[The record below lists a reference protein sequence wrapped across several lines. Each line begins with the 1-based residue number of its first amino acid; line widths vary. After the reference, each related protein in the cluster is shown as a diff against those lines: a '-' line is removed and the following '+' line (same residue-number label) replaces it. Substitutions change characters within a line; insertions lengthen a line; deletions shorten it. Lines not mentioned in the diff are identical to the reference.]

1 MSNFKRAPVTGGR
14 PPRKDPL
21 ASLKEASI
29 LGLTKPLLPA
39 EILAA
44 VVDYLAVP
52 DLIRFAR
59 VSRRMQEM
67 VYDDAR
73 WVGRLKRM
81 GVWDD
86 VEARRRVEGSAGD
99 ATEGMKS
106 LGIGNIDTVNGK
118 GRPANHTGLVVGGGV
133 MPYTTNGILAAR
145 RRSTL
150 KTSERPKREV
160 ADGFDEVTL
169 MSPGGISQP
178 VIQVTRPENT
188 TLQNGRPDDSR
199 ALTVLE
205 YVQSIRGQA
214 RQEYGKVYKC
224 LGPFY
229 NDIVE
234 AESPMHSRVFKAYDS
249 PEQQAQMLAQL
260 RIFAKSDLAP
270 GAESREKRL
279 GEVIS
284 VFDTA
289 ALLEFRRGY
298 ENRDVLGSMRKYAHV
313 LHKLNGGQSSIDLF
327 LNHNRLILQKASLGK
342 PTDCIDYASGHG
354 QVSLERTQSFFSRLA
369 TGFEA
374 ESAIVHQVFLFPA
387 VTILSLFDKVGQEI
401 LSPYLTSLFD
411 EAHTRGIECYLK
423 TVAGTFAQLRQFVR
437 DLPLDQKSAEQEQ
450 QRIVAIIASI
460 FEPHLDLYLAEELG
474 YFKQKANFEVDKWS
488 QALSEQAAT
497 TETFL
502 MSNINRQAD
511 KKDFMSS
518 FKKVVMMPVNIL
530 PSFPSRSAN
539 KTVAKALV
547 NGDGEQSTESQP
559 PSRSSTPVPRNN
571 PFDQVRSSTPSLP
584 AEAPTTE
591 LAAKAALM
599 NTKLETIRS
608 LFSIEVALNLVHS
621 AKSSLERAAQFV
633 SLGDTRGEAAKQQC
647 AAIFVSLLD
656 ILGLRHVKTGFDKA
670 VDHLSDYNPRE
681 ANAASSN
688 TNGEFGVNGE
698 SNTPRVAPLAT
709 FLELVN
715 VGDLIQQM
723 LDVFYESE
731 LIRLRISIRDDFL
744 DPAVKEKKKFEAML
758 DERVAAG
765 LGKGIDVLMDEI
777 EFICGTTQMPSDF
790 NPSSDN
796 IDIGPTPTAKKVIE
810 VVSSHTGMLTGST
823 DKTLLDVFS
832 SEVGL
837 RLFTTLC
844 KHLKRQRISTIGALP
859 LLSDLSAYAQYVA
872 SFKNNDLSGYFT
884 ALREVGQIYLIEGS
898 EATEM
903 AAIIAD
909 GERYKGVFTAEEVL
923 EFAERRSDW
932 LNVRGKVERAMYGQ
946 GCVVM

>member
-1 MSNFKRAPVTGGR
+1 VF
-14 PPRKDPL
+14 
-21 ASLKEASI
+21 
-29 LGLTKPLLPA
+29 LGEA

-73 WVGRLKRM
+73 WVVRLKRM

-86 VEARRRVEGSAGD
+86 AEARRRVDGAAMAVGPGGE
-99 ATEGMKS
+99 EMVKS
-106 LGIGNIDTVNGK
+106 LRNIDTVNGK
-118 GRPANHTGLVVGGGV
+118 GRPADAGVGGGST
-133 MPYTTNGILAAR
+133 PWQTNGVVSAR

-150 KTSERPKREV
+150 KTPVRPKRQA
-160 ADGFDEVTL
+160 ADGFDQVTL
-169 MSPGGISQP
+169 MSPGAISQP
-178 VIQVTRPENT
+178 IIKVGSPDSSK
-188 TLQNGRPDDSR
+188 LPNGLSAGGQ
-199 ALTVLE
+199 ALTILE

-214 RQEYGKVYKC
+214 RQEYGKVYKF
-224 LGPFY
+224 LAPFY

-234 AESPMHSRVFKAYDS
+234 AGSPMHCRVFRAYDS

-260 RIFAKSDLAP
+260 RVFAKSDLAP
-270 GAESREKRL
+270 GADSRETRL
-279 GEVIS
+279 AEVIS
-284 VFDTA
+284 IFDTA

-298 ENRDVLGSMRKYAHV
+298 ENRDILGSMRKYAHV
-313 LHKLNGGQSSIDLF
+313 LHRLNGGQSSIDLF
-327 LNHNRLILQKASLGK
+327 LDHNQLILRKASLGS

-354 QVSLERTQSFFSRLA
+354 QISLERTQSFFSRLA
-369 TGFEA
+369 IGFEE
-374 ESAIVHQVFLFPA
+374 ESAIVNQVFLFPA
-387 VTILSLFDKVGQEI
+387 VTILSLLGKVAQEI

-411 EAHTRGIECYLK
+411 EAHTRSVECYLK
-423 TVAGTFAQLRQFVR
+423 IVAGTFAQLLQFVR
-437 DLPLDQKSAEQEQ
+437 DLPLDQKTTKQEQ
-450 QRIVAIIASI
+450 QRIVGIVARV
-460 FEPHLDLYLAEELG
+460 FEPHLDLYLAEELA
-474 YFKQKANFEVDKWS
+474 YFKQKANLEVDKWS

-530 PSFPSRSAN
+530 PSFPTRST
-539 KTVAKALV
+539 KTAAKAPV
-547 NGDGEQSTESQP
+547 NGDAELLTESQP
-559 PSRSSTPVPRNN
+559 PSRSSTPAPRNH

-584 AEAPTTE
+584 VEAPTTE

-599 NTKLETIRS
+599 NTKLDTIRS

-633 SLGDTRGEAAKQQC
+633 SLGEAAGEAARQQC

-670 VDHLSDYNPRE
+670 VDHLSGYNPRE
-681 ANAASSN
+681 ANANASTSN
-688 TNGEFGVNGE
+688 DPWKSNGD
-698 SNTPRVAPLAT
+698 SSTTQVAPLAT

-765 LGKGIDVLMDEI
+765 LGKGIDVLMDEV
-777 EFICGTTQMPSDF
+777 EYICGTTQMPSDF
-790 NPSSDN
+790 NPPSDN
-796 IDIGPTPTAKKVIE
+796 IDIGPTPTAKKVID
-810 VVSSHTGMLTGST
+810 VVGSHTSMLTGST

-844 KHLKRQRISTIGALP
+844 KHLKRQRISTLGALP

-872 SFKNNDLSGYFT
+872 SFKNNDLSSYFT

-898 EATEM
+898 DATEM

-909 GERYKGVFTAEEVL
+909 GERYSGVFTVEEVL

-932 LNVRGKVERAMYGQ
+932 LLVKGRVERAMYGQ
-946 GCVVM
+946 GCSVM

>member
-29 LGLTKPLLPA
+29 LASTKPLLPA

-86 VEARRRVEGSAGD
+86 VEARRRLEGSTGD

-118 GRPANHTGLVVGGGV
+118 GRPANHAGWVVGGGV
-133 MPYTTNGILAAR
+133 MPYTTNGVLATQ

-150 KTSERPKREV
+150 KTSERPKREA

-169 MSPGGISQP
+169 TSPGGISQP

-234 AESPMHSRVFKAYDS
+234 AESPMHCRVFKAYDS

-284 VFDTA
+284 IFDTA

-298 ENRDVLGSMRKYAHV
+298 ENRDVSGSMRKYAHV

-387 VTILSLFDKVGQEI
+387 VTILSLLDKVGQEI

-411 EAHTRGIECYLK
+411 EAHTRGVECYLK
-423 TVAGTFAQLRQFVR
+423 TVAGAFAQLRQFVR
-437 DLPLDQKSAEQEQ
+437 DLPLDQKSAEREQ
-450 QRIVAIIASI
+450 QRIVAIIAGI

-474 YFKQKANFEVDKWS
+474 YFKQNANFEVDKWS

-539 KTVAKALV
+539 KTAAKALV

-591 LAAKAALM
+591 LTAKAALM

-688 TNGEFGVNGE
+688 TNGDFGVNGE

-765 LGKGIDVLMDEI
+765 LGKGIDVLMDEV

-872 SFKNNDLSGYFT
+872 SFKNNDLSSYFT

>member
-1 MSNFKRAPVTGGR
+1 
-14 PPRKDPL
+14 
-21 ASLKEASI
+21 
-29 LGLTKPLLPA
+29 
-39 EILAA
+39 
-44 VVDYLAVP
+44 
-52 DLIRFAR
+52 
-59 VSRRMQEM
+59 M

-73 WVGRLKRM
+73 WVARLKRM

-86 VEARRRVEGSAGD
+86 VEARKSVESAAAG
-99 ATEGMKS
+99 AAAGGEEMVKS
-106 LGIGNIDTVNGK
+106 LVNVDTVNGK
-118 GRPANHTGLVVGGGV
+118 GRPATTVIGAGSTPWPANGVV
-133 MPYTTNGILAAR
+133 TAHR
-145 RRSTL
+145 KSTL
-150 KTSERPKREV
+150 NTSMGRKGQS

-169 MSPGGISQP
+169 MGPAASTQLGFKVHSPEGP
-178 VIQVTRPENT
+178 RLP
-188 TLQNGRPDDSR
+188 NGLYDPSK

-224 LGPFY
+224 LGSFY

-234 AESPMHSRVFKAYDS
+234 AESPMHCRLFKVYDS

-260 RIFAKSDLAP
+260 RVFANSDLAP
-270 GAESREKRL
+270 GADARERRL
-279 GEVIS
+279 AEVIS
-284 VFDTA
+284 IFDTA

-298 ENRDVLGSMRKYAHV
+298 DRRDVSGSMRKYAHV
-313 LHKLNGGQSSIDLF
+313 LHRLNGGQNSIDLF
-327 LNHNRLILQKASLGK
+327 LNHNRLILGKASLGSA
-342 PTDCIDYASGHG
+342 TDCVDYASGHG
-354 QVSLERTQSFFSRLA
+354 QISLERTQAFFNRLA
-369 TGFEA
+369 MGFEE
-374 ESAIVHQVFLFPA
+374 ESAIANQVFMFPA
-387 VTILSLFDKVGQEI
+387 VTILSLLEKVGREI

-411 EAHTRGIECYLK
+411 EAHTRGVECYLK

-437 DLPLDQKSAEQEQ
+437 DLPLDQKTAEQEQ
-450 QRIVAIIASI
+450 QKIVNIIAGV

-474 YFKQKANFEVDKWS
+474 YFKQKANMEVDKWS

-530 PSFPSRSAN
+530 PSFPSRSSN
-539 KTVAKALV
+539 KTAAKTLV
-547 NGDGEQSTESQP
+547 NSDGELSTGSQP
-559 PSRSSTPVPRNN
+559 PSRPSTPAPRNN

-599 NTKLETIRS
+599 NTKLDTIRS

-633 SLGDTRGEAAKQQC
+633 SLGEAAGEAARQQC

-656 ILGLRHVKTGFDKA
+656 ILGVRHVKAGFDKA
-670 VDHLSDYNPRE
+670 VDHLGNYNPRE
-681 ANAASSN
+681 ANADAHVPTTDDPWH
-688 TNGEFGVNGE
+688 TNGD
-698 SNTPRVAPLAT
+698 STTPRVAPLAT

-765 LGKGIDVLMDEI
+765 LGKGIDVLMDEVEYI
-777 EFICGTTQMPSDF
+777 YGTTQMPSDF
-790 NPSSDN
+790 NPPSDN
-796 IDIGPTPTAKKVIE
+796 VDIGPTPTAKKVID
-810 VVSSHTGMLTGST
+810 VVGSHTGMLTGST

-844 KHLKRQRISTIGALP
+844 KHLKRQRISTVGALP

-872 SFKNNDLSGYFT
+872 TFKNNDLSSYFT

-909 GERYKGVFTAEEVL
+909 GERYKGVFTVEEVL

-932 LNVRGKVERAMYGQ
+932 LVVKGKVERAMYGQ
-946 GCVVM
+946 GCTIM

>member
-1 MSNFKRAPVTGGR
+1 
-14 PPRKDPL
+14 
-21 ASLKEASI
+21 
-29 LGLTKPLLPA
+29 
-39 EILAA
+39 
-44 VVDYLAVP
+44 
-52 DLIRFAR
+52 
-59 VSRRMQEM
+59 M

-73 WVGRLKRM
+73 WVARLKRM

-86 VEARRRVEGSAGD
+86 VEARRRGEGPSPGPGG
-99 ATEGMKS
+99 EEMVKS
-106 LGIGNIDTVNGK
+106 LVNIDTVNGK
-118 GRPANHTGLVVGGGV
+118 GRPANAVIGGGST
-133 MPYTTNGILAAR
+133 PWQTNGIVSAR

-150 KTSERPKREV
+150 KTSVVLKPQS

-169 MSPGGISQP
+169 MSPGGLTQP
-178 VIQVTRPENT
+178 SIKVTGPESSN
-188 TLQNGRPDDSR
+188 LPNGLSDRSR

-205 YVQSIRGQA
+205 YVQSIRGKA

-234 AESPMHSRVFKAYDS
+234 TESPMHCRIFRVYDS

-260 RIFAKSDLAP
+260 RTFAKSDLAP
-270 GAESREKRL
+270 GAESRERRL
-279 GEVIS
+279 AEIIS
-284 VFDTA
+284 IFDTV
-289 ALLEFRRGY
+289 ALLEFQRGY
-298 ENRDVLGSMRKYAHV
+298 ESRDISGSMRKYAHV
-313 LHKLNGGQSSIDLF
+313 LHRLNGGQSSIDLF
-327 LNHNRLILQKASLGK
+327 LNHNRLLLRKASLGN

-354 QVSLERTQSFFSRLA
+354 QISLERTQAFFNRLA
-369 TGFEA
+369 MGFEE
-374 ESAIVHQVFLFPA
+374 ESAVVNQVFLFPA
-387 VTILSLFDKVGQEI
+387 VTILSLLEKVSQEV

-411 EAHTRGIECYLK
+411 EAHTRGVECYLK

-437 DLPLDQKSAEQEQ
+437 DLPLDQKTAEEEKQH
-450 QRIVAIIASI
+450 IVAIIAKV

-474 YFKQKANFEVDKWS
+474 YFKQKANLEVDKWS

-530 PSFPSRSAN
+530 PSFPSRSTN
-539 KTVAKALV
+539 KTAAKALV
-547 NGDGEQSTESQP
+547 NGGGELSTESQP
-559 PSRSSTPVPRNN
+559 PSRPSTPAPRNN
-571 PFDQVRSSTPSLP
+571 PLDQVRSSTPSLP

-599 NTKLETIRS
+599 NTKLDTIRS

-633 SLGDTRGEAAKQQC
+633 SLGEAAGEASRQQC

-656 ILGLRHVKTGFDKA
+656 ILGLRHVKAGFDRA
-670 VDHLSDYNPRE
+670 VDHLSCYNPRE
-681 ANAASSN
+681 ANANHSTTDDPWN
-688 TNGEFGVNGE
+688 TNGV
-698 SNTPRVAPLAT
+698 SSTTPVAPLAT

-731 LIRLRISIRDDFL
+731 LIRLRISVRDDFL
-744 DPAVKEKKKFEAML
+744 DPVVKEKKKFEAML

-765 LGKGIDVLMDEI
+765 LGKGIDVLMDEV

-790 NPSSDN
+790 NPPSDN
-796 IDIGPTPTAKKVIE
+796 IDIGPTRTAKKVID
-810 VVSSHTGMLTGST
+810 VIGSHTSMLTGST

-837 RLFTTLC
+837 RLFATLC
-844 KHLKRQRISTIGALP
+844 KHLKRQRISTLGALP
-859 LLSDLSAYAQYVA
+859 LLSDLSAYAQYIA
-872 SFKNNDLSGYFT
+872 SFKNDDLSSYFT

-903 AAIIAD
+903 AVIIAD

-932 LNVRGKVERAMYGQ
+932 LVVKGRVERAMYGQ
-946 GCVVM
+946 GCSVM

>member
-1 MSNFKRAPVTGGR
+1 
-14 PPRKDPL
+14 
-21 ASLKEASI
+21 
-29 LGLTKPLLPA
+29 
-39 EILAA
+39 
-44 VVDYLAVP
+44 
-52 DLIRFAR
+52 
-59 VSRRMQEM
+59 
-67 VYDDAR
+67 
-73 WVGRLKRM
+73 
-81 GVWDD
+81 
-86 VEARRRVEGSAGD
+86 
-99 ATEGMKS
+99 
-106 LGIGNIDTVNGK
+106 
-118 GRPANHTGLVVGGGV
+118 
-133 MPYTTNGILAAR
+133 
-145 RRSTL
+145 
-150 KTSERPKREV
+150 
-160 ADGFDEVTL
+160 
-169 MSPGGISQP
+169 
-178 VIQVTRPENT
+178 
-188 TLQNGRPDDSR
+188 
-199 ALTVLE
+199 
-205 YVQSIRGQA
+205 
-214 RQEYGKVYKC
+214 
-224 LGPFY
+224 
-229 NDIVE
+229 
-234 AESPMHSRVFKAYDS
+234 
-249 PEQQAQMLAQL
+249 
-260 RIFAKSDLAP
+260 
-270 GAESREKRL
+270 
-279 GEVIS
+279 
-284 VFDTA
+284 
-289 ALLEFRRGY
+289 
-298 ENRDVLGSMRKYAHV
+298 
-313 LHKLNGGQSSIDLF
+313 
-327 LNHNRLILQKASLGK
+327 
-342 PTDCIDYASGHG
+342 
-354 QVSLERTQSFFSRLA
+354 
-369 TGFEA
+369 
-374 ESAIVHQVFLFPA
+374 
-387 VTILSLFDKVGQEI
+387 
-401 LSPYLTSLFD
+401 
-411 EAHTRGIECYLK
+411 
-423 TVAGTFAQLRQFVR
+423 
-437 DLPLDQKSAEQEQ
+437 
-450 QRIVAIIASI
+450 
-460 FEPHLDLYLAEELG
+460 LAEELG

-518 FKKVVMMPVNIL
+518 FKKVVMMPVNML
-530 PSFPSRSAN
+530 PSFPSRSTN
-539 KTVAKALV
+539 KTAAKTLV
-547 NGDGEQSTESQP
+547 NGDNEQSTESQP

-591 LAAKAALM
+591 LTAKAALM

-633 SLGDTRGEAAKQQC
+633 SLGETGGEAAKQQC

-670 VDHLSDYNPRE
+670 VDHLSNYNPRE

-688 TNGEFGVNGE
+688 TNGDFGMNGD

-731 LIRLRISIRDDFL
+731 LIRLRISVRDDFL

-765 LGKGIDVLMDEI
+765 LGKGIDVLMDEV

-810 VVSSHTGMLTGST
+810 VVGGHTSMLTGST

-837 RLFTTLC
+837 RLFATLC

-872 SFKNNDLSGYFT
+872 SFKNNDLSSYFT

-909 GERYKGVFTAEEVL
+909 GERYKGVFTVEEVL

-932 LNVRGKVERAMYGQ
+932 LNVKGKVERAMYGQ
-946 GCVVM
+946 GCIVM

>member
-1 MSNFKRAPVTGGR
+1 
-14 PPRKDPL
+14 
-21 ASLKEASI
+21 
-29 LGLTKPLLPA
+29 
-39 EILAA
+39 
-44 VVDYLAVP
+44 
-52 DLIRFAR
+52 
-59 VSRRMQEM
+59 M

-73 WVGRLKRM
+73 WVARLKRM

-86 VEARRRVEGSAGD
+86 FEARRRVEGAS
-99 ATEGMKS
+99 EGTDGKDMVKT
-106 LGIGNIDTVNGK
+106 LGNIDTVNGK
-118 GRPANHTGLVVGGGV
+118 GRPAETGGLEQQQQQQQQQQQRV
-133 MPYTTNGILAAR
+133 NGISAAR

-150 KTSERPKREV
+150 KNLMAPKRQS
-160 ADGFDEVTL
+160 ADGFDEVVL
-169 MSPGGISQP
+169 MSPGGPSQP
-178 VIQVTRPENT
+178 GITVAGPESSK
-188 TLQNGRPDDSR
+188 LPIGLADRSQ

-205 YVQSIRGQA
+205 YVKSIRGQA

-234 AESPMHSRVFKAYDS
+234 AKSPMHCRVFKAYES

-260 RIFAKSDLAP
+260 RIFARGDLAP
-270 GAESREKRL
+270 GADSREGRL
-279 GEVIS
+279 AEVIS
-284 VFDTA
+284 IFDTA

-298 ENRDVLGSMRKYAHV
+298 ENRDISGSMRKYAHV
-313 LHKLNGGQSSIDLF
+313 LHRLNGGQSSIDLF
-327 LNHNRLILQKASLGK
+327 LNHNRLIQGKASLGK
-342 PTDCIDYASGHG
+342 PTDCVDYASGHG
-354 QVSLERTQSFFSRLA
+354 QISLERTQSFFNRLA
-369 TGFEA
+369 NGFEQ
-374 ESAIVHQVFLFPA
+374 ESAIANQVFLFPG
-387 VTILSLFDKVGQEI
+387 VTVISLLSKVGEEI

-411 EAHTRGIECYLK
+411 EAHTRGVECYLN
-423 TVAGTFAQLRQFVR
+423 TVAGTFAQVREFVR
-437 DLPLDQKSAEQEQ
+437 DLPLDQTTAEQEQ
-450 QRIVAIIASI
+450 QRIVAIIARV
-460 FEPHLDLYLAEELG
+460 FEPHLDLYLAEELR
-474 YFKQKANFEVDKWS
+474 YFKQKANLEVDKWS

-530 PSFPSRSAN
+530 PSFPNRATN
-539 KTVAKALV
+539 KTTTRALG
-547 NGDGEQSTESQP
+547 NGDAEPSSESQH
-559 PSRSSTPVPRNN
+559 PSRSSTPAPRSN

-591 LAAKAALM
+591 LAAKAVLM
-599 NTKLETIRS
+599 NTKLDTIRS

-633 SLGDTRGEAAKQQC
+633 SLEEAAGEAARQQC

-670 VDHLSDYNPRE
+670 VDHLGGYNPRE
-681 ANAASSN
+681 ANANAHPIDDASH
-688 TNGEFGVNGE
+688 VNGDN
-698 SNTPRVAPLAT
+698 SRIRVAPLAT

-765 LGKGIDVLMDEI
+765 LSKGIDVLMDEV
-777 EFICGTTQMPSDF
+777 EYICGTTQMPSDF
-790 NPSSDN
+790 NPAPSEN
-796 IDIGPTPTAKKVIE
+796 IDIGATPTARKVID
-810 VVSSHTGMLTGST
+810 VVDSHTSMLTGST
-823 DKTLLDVFS
+823 DKTLLDVFRA
-832 SEVGL
+832 EVGL

-844 KHLKRQRISTIGALP
+844 KHFKRQRISTSGALP
-859 LLSDLSAYAQYVA
+859 LLSDLSAYAQFIA
-872 SFKNNDLSGYFT
+872 SFKNNDLNSYFT

-903 AAIIAD
+903 ATIIAD
-909 GERYKGVFTAEEVL
+909 GDRYGGVFTVEEVL

-932 LNVRGKVERAMYGQ
+932 LLVKGRVERAMYGQ
-946 GCVVM
+946 GCSVM